1 LSGVLFDPFVPIYVV
16 VFDAR
21 LGHIFVEFVPQLGRI
36 CCRRSFFDHPLGSFS
51 SVVSGIVIMIEG
63 VDDFVISVVQV
74 LDFCLRGN
82 GAPSFAVPRHVVH
95 RALSVH
101 GVGIWDDP

>member
-1 LSGVLFDPFVPIYVV
+1 
-16 VFDAR
+16 
-21 LGHIFVEFVPQLGRI
+21 
-36 CCRRSFFDHPLGSFS
+36 
-51 SVVSGIVIMIEG
+51 MIEG